1 MFHKVVWQQMEGVM
15 GFLIKLW
22 CKFSEEYCSEKKSL
36 EHRLLRSDTIVAVS
50 LWPRFLAY
58 SVHSQSGVVDS
69 ESTRK

>member
-22 CKFSEEYCSEKKSL
+22 CKFSEEYCSEKNL

-50 LWPRFLAY
+50 LWPRFFGPL
-58 SVHSQSGVVDS
+58 STLS
-69 ESTRK
+69 EWSR